1 MITNTGK
8 TILAKYLIGSAPAYA
23 SHIALGVGPQ
33 PLATADAFGDYAEQD
48 ALAFEVLRVPITS
61 RGYVYDEAGAANIVF
76 SAELPGDQRYS
87 FTEIGVYS
95 GKSNP
100 AAGSRDSRMIYTF
113 TESENWEYHDPTT
126 ATTVPSVTGELT
138 GEADDI
144 IAPTDAEDNP
154 LVTFL
159 GKSND
164 TTFSTET
171 RYTEYELPR
180 FLDTAL
186 FIRGDM
192 STLLEDEYN
201 PGTIYYDSGDHIH
214 RTGISVDFDRNSAQ
228 DELRLAFAVIK
239 KDSAQTEEA
248 GGVRILVEFASSDVV
263 DPDNYAQLQI
273 NLANGDPDTSN
284 PEAGGVIN
292 LLTNRYVVAKATLG
306 DLTKSSGFTWDS
318 VSSVKVYAMVY
329 ETTSETP
336 SDKFYVA
343 LDGLRFEN
351 TTAQNP
357 LYGLS
362 GYTVVK
368 TDDGQAIL
376 KEINTSNI
384 IEYRYGMDVA

>member
-23 SHIALGVGPQ
+23 SHIALGVGPK
-33 PLATADAFGDYAEQD
+33 PLAASDSFGDYANQD
-48 ALAFEVLRVPITS
+48 SLDFEVLRVPITS

-87 FTEIGVYS
+87 FTEIGIYS

-100 AAGSRDSRMIYTF
+100 AAGSRDSRMVYTF
-113 TESENWEYHDPTT
+113 SQSENWEYHDATT

-144 IAPTDAEDNP
+144 INPTDAEDNP
-154 LVTFL
+154 LIAFL
-159 GKSND
+159 GRSND

-171 RYTEYELPR
+171 RYTTYELPR

-201 PGTIYYDSGDHIH
+201 PGSIYYDSGDHIH

-228 DELRLAFAVIK
+228 DELRLAFAVIN
-239 KDSAQTEEA
+239 KDSAQTEDV
-248 GGVRILVEFASSDVV
+248 GGVRILIEFASSDVV
-263 DPDNYAQLQI
+263 DPDNYAQFQI
-273 NLANGDPDTSN
+273 NLTDADLSPSSF
-284 PEAGGVIN
+284 A
-292 LLTNRYVVAKATLG
+292 TNRYIVTSSTLG
-306 DLTKSSGFTWDS
+306 NLTKSAGFTWDS
-318 VSSVKVYAMVY
+318 VTSVKVYGMVY
-329 ETTSETP
+329 DTVSETP
-336 SDKFYVA
+336 SDNFYIA
-343 LDGLRFEN
+343 LEGLRFEN

-357 LYGLS
+357 LYGLT
-362 GYTVVK
+362 GYTVIK
-368 TDDGQAIL
+368 TDDGQPIL
-376 KEINTSNI
+376 KEVNTSNI
-384 IEYRYGMDVA
+384 IEYRYGMDVI

>member
-23 SHIALGVGPQ
+23 SHIALGVGPK
-33 PLATADAFGDYAEQD
+33 PLASADEFGDYSEETS
-48 ALAFEVLRVPITS
+48 LGFEVLRVPITS

-76 SAELPGDQRYS
+76 SAELPGDQRYL
-87 FTEIGVYS
+87 FTEVGVFS

-100 AAGSRDSRMIYTF
+100 AAGNRDSRMVYTF
-113 TESENWEYHDPTT
+113 AQSENWEYHDETT
-126 ATTVPSVTGELT
+126 ATTVPLESGELT

-144 IAPTDAEDNP
+144 INP
-154 LVTFL
+154 LDDEGGALVAFL

-171 RYTEYELPR
+171 RFTEYELPR

-192 STLLEDEYN
+192 STLLEDEYS
-201 PGTIYYDSGDHIH
+201 PFLIYLDSGNHIH

-228 DELRLAFAVIK
+228 DELRLAFAVVK
-239 KDSAQTEEA
+239 KDSAQTEEV

-263 DPDNYAQLQI
+263 DPDNYAQLHVNI
-273 NLANGDPDTSN
+273 TDADLA
-284 PEAGGVIN
+284 PESFGS
-292 LLTNRYVVAKATLG
+292 NRYIVRSSTLG
-306 DLTKSSGFTWDS
+306 NLTKSAGFTWDS
-318 VSSVKVYAMVY
+318 VTSVKVYAMVY
-329 ETTSETP
+329 DTLSETP
-336 SDKFYVA
+336 SGDFYVA

-351 TTAQNP
+351 KTAQNP

-362 GYTVVK
+362 GYTVIK
-368 TDDGQAIL
+368 TDDGQPIL
-376 KEINTSNI
+376 KETNTSNI
-384 IEYRYGMDVA
+384 VEFRYGMDVA